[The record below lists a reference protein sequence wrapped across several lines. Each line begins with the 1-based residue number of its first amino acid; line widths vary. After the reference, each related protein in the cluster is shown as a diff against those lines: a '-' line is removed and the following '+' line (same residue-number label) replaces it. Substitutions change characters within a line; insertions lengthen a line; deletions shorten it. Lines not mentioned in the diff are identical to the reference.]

1 MKIFRNVVTRIVV
14 LGLFI
19 CAVVVSSDESC
30 PVSKSDNSVD
40 AEFCSSS
47 KGEKSCG
54 CGSSTNRQENDS
66 PSKYSE
72 ASNVDIDK
80 ETTVKDETS
89 LPPLHRPEE
98 VDFLRQNQMV
108 LIKGK

>member
-19 CAVVVSSDESC
+19 GAVVVSSDESC
-30 PVSKSDNSVD
+30 PVSKSDKSVD
-40 AEFCSSS
+40 AESCSPSD
-47 KGEKSCG
+47 KSCG
-54 CGSSTNRQENDS
+54 CSSSTNRQENDS

-72 ASNVDIDK
+72 ASNVDTDK
-80 ETTVKDETS
+80 ETTVKEETS

-98 VDFLRQNQMV
+98 VDFVRRNQMV
-108 LIKGK
+108 RIKGK